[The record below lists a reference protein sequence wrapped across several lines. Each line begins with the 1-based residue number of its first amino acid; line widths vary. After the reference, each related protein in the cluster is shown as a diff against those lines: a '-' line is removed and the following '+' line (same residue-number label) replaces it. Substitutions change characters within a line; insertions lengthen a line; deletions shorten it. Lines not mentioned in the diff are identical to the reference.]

1 MIKDLKY
8 IKFNSANP
16 LDLIFSKVN
25 WYFKAKQIISAK
37 LVPTNENKE
46 KKNMK
51 NCRVKP

>member
-1 MIKDLKY
+1 MQI
-8 IKFNSANP
+8 IP
-16 LDLIFSKVN
+16 T
-25 WYFKAKQIISAK
+25 KQIISAK